1 MARTKRGQE
10 RPPDGALALRV
21 RVARSLDEVDRGA
34 WDGLEHAPSPFLS
47 WGFLRAL
54 ELSGSIGP
62 GSGWHPFYLL
72 AEEEESGTL
81 VAAVPTFVKSH
92 SYGEYIFD
100 WAWASAS
107 ERAGIP
113 YYPKLVVAA
122 PVTPATGH
130 RILIRAGIDPEPVTE
145 ALAGVVRDLAEDA
158 GCSSI
163 HWLFCTAEE
172 QARLARLGFAPRASF
187 QFHWHNRD
195 YGCFDDFL
203 ATLKS
208 RKRKQLRKERR
219 RARDEVDA
227 IEMIPGGDLSRG
239 QIDTLDRL
247 YRQNTFL
254 HGGMDYLQPGFF
266 HRLAEQLPDTMLLC
280 DVRRGSRTIA
290 TALFLETDQAL
301 YGRYWGCAEEHEFLH
316 FETAYYSGID
326 RCIERGLP
334 LFEAGAQ
341 GQHKLLRGFEPSPT
355 YSAHWL
361 ADPRLDA
368 AIRDFLEV
376 EQLEVEARMAQL
388 ADHLPYRAADDD

>member
-1 MARTKRGQE
+1 M
-10 RPPDGALALRV
+10 ALRV
-21 RVARSLDEVDRGA
+21 RVARSLDDVDRDA
-34 WDGLEHAPSPFLS
+34 WDSLEHAPSPFLS

-72 AEEEESGTL
+72 AEEEDSGTL

-107 ERAGIP
+107 ERAGIA

-122 PVTPATGH
+122 PVTPATGR
-130 RILIRAGIDPEPVTE
+130 RILIRPGIDPDPATR

-172 QARLARLGFAPRASF
+172 QARLAQMGFAPRASF
-187 QFHWHNRD
+187 QYHWHNRG
-195 YGCFDDFL
+195 YGSFDDFL
-203 ATLKS
+203 GALKS
-208 RKRKQLRKERR
+208 RKRKQLRKERK
-219 RARDEVDA
+219 RAREGVDS
-227 IEMIPGGDLSRG
+227 IDMVPGGELTRA

-266 HRLAEQLPDTMLLC
+266 HRLAELLPETMLMC
-280 DVRRGSRTIA
+280 DVRKGRKSIA
-290 TALFLETDQAL
+290 MALFLETDEAL

-316 FETAYYSGID
+316 FETAYYVGID
-326 RCIERGLP
+326 RCIDKGLP

-355 YSAHWL
+355 YSAHWI
-361 ADPRLDA
+361 ADPRLNA
-368 AIRDFLEV
+368 AIEDFLEAEAADV
-376 EQLEVEARMAQL
+376 ELRMNEL
-388 ADHLPYRAADDD
+388 AEHLPYRREEADE

>member
-1 MARTKRGQE
+1 M
-10 RPPDGALALRV
+10 ALRV
-21 RVARSLDEVDRGA
+21 RVARSLDDIDREA
-34 WDGLEHAPSPFLS
+34 WDGLDHAPSPFLS

-72 AEEEESGTL
+72 AEEEKSGTL

-107 ERAGIP
+107 ERAGIA

-122 PVTPATGH
+122 PVTPATGR
-130 RILIRAGIDPEPVTE
+130 RILIRPGIDPDPVTE
-145 ALAGVVRDLAEDA
+145 ALVGVVRDLAEDA

-172 QARLARLGFAPRASF
+172 QARLARLGFASRASF
-187 QFHWHNRD
+187 QYHWHNRG
-195 YGCFDDFL
+195 YGSFDDFL
-203 ATLKS
+203 GALKS
-208 RKRKQLRKERR
+208 RKRKQLRKERK
-219 RARDEVDA
+219 RAREGVDS
-227 IEMIPGGDLSRG
+227 IDMVPGGELSRA

-266 HRLAEQLPDTMLLC
+266 HRLAELLPETMLLC
-280 DVRRGSRTIA
+280 DVSRGRKSIA
-290 TALFLETDQAL
+290 MALFLETESAL
-301 YGRYWGCAEEHEFLH
+301 YGRYWGCAEEQEFLH
-316 FETAYYSGID
+316 FETAYYVGID
-326 RCIERGLP
+326 RCIEKGLP

-355 YSAHWL
+355 YSAHWI
-361 ADPRLDA
+361 ADPRLNA
-368 AIRDFLEV
+368 AIEDFLDAEAADV
-376 EQLEVEARMAQL
+376 ELRMDQL
-388 ADHLPYRAADDD
+388 AEHLPYRREESEE